1 MELFLL
7 LCATGF
13 FSKYAWVVP
22 LKVKKGIMITNAF
35 QNKLDE
41 SIRKPNKIQEDKGSE
56 FYNRSMK
63 SWLQDNDIDKYSIYS
78 EEKSVITERFIK
90 TLKNKIY
97 KYMTSISKNVYVDN
111 LADVVN
117 KYNKTYLRAMKMRS
131 ADVKSNAYIGFN
143 VEKNDADPKFE
154 IDDHVRI

>member
-1 MELFLL
+1 MELFFL

-13 FSKYAWVVP
+13 FIKYAWVVP
-22 LKVKKGIMITNAF
+22 LKVKKGIMITNTF

-56 FYNRSMK
+56 FYYRSMK

-90 TLKNKIY
+90 TLKNKI
-97 KYMTSISKNVYVDN
+97 
-111 LADVVN
+111 
-117 KYNKTYLRAMKMRS
+117 
-131 ADVKSNAYIGFN
+131 
-143 VEKNDADPKFE
+143 
-154 IDDHVRI
+154 